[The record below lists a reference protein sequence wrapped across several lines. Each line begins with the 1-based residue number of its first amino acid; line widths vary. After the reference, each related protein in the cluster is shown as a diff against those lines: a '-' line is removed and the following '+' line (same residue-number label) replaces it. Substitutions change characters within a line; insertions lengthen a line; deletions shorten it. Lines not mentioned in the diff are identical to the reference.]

1 MWQADST
8 LVEGVE
14 AEVEQTTPEATAY
27 RKPQH
32 PYQVLRL
39 LPKDATPEQQDS
51 AIQANFQPGEIHYS
65 ERPDTLHLPGHE
77 PGKSILDVSLPT
89 YYKEGFFSGDSLFH
103 PELPGGRYGVA
114 GDPVPYTLRGDNVI
128 SLLLLFCLVAGT
140 LAVTGSKTFIWRQA
154 KWFFRTPH
162 PENANVTETSSEVRF
177 QLFLVAQTALLLSLF
192 QYFYTQAYIDDT
204 FTLSSQYQLIAVF
217 FGVWAGY
224 FVAKALLY
232 TLVNSVFFGHKKNI
246 HWLKCMLFV
255 TAMEGVV
262 MLPAALLQVYFDT
275 PIKSVM
281 IYYIV
286 LVAMVKILTLYK
298 CFLTFFRDM
307 GGFVQII
314 LYFCTLEMTPL
325 AAVWGVLVMIGNILK
340 VNY

>member
-8 LVEGVE
+8 LVEGVGEE
-14 AEVEQTTPEATAY
+14 AQQAAPQTAY

-51 AIQANFQPGEIHYS
+51 AIQAHFQPGEIHYS

-89 YYKEGFFSGDSLFH
+89 YYKEGFFSEDSLFH
-103 PELPGGRYGVA
+103 PELPGGRVGVA

-128 SLLLLFCLVAGT
+128 TLLLLFCFVASV
-140 LAVTGSKTFIWRQA
+140 LAVAKSRAFIARQA
-154 KWFFRTPH
+154 KWFFRTPVS
-162 PENANVTETSSEVRF
+162 ESAAVTETSTEVRF
-177 QLFLVAQTALLLSLF
+177 QLFLVMQTALLLSLF
-192 QYFYTQAYIDDT
+192 QYFYTLDRVGDT
-204 FTLSSQYQLIAVF
+204 FTLESQYQLVAIF

-224 FVAKALLY
+224 FVLKALLY
-232 TLVNSVFFGHKKNI
+232 TLVNAVFFGLRRNLL
-246 HWLKCMLFV
+246 WLKSLLFV
-255 TAMEGVV
+255 TALEGVAL
-262 MLPAALLQVYFDT
+262 LPATMLQVYFNL
-275 PIKSVM
+275 PLENVM
-281 IYYIV
+281 IYYAVVVIV
-286 LVAMVKILTLYK
+286 GKILALYK
-298 CFLTFFRDM
+298 CFLTFFRTS
-307 GGFVQII
+307 GAFVQII
-314 LYFCTLEMTPL
+314 LYFCTLEIIPL

>member
-14 AEVEQTTPEATAY
+14 VEQAVPKSNAY

-51 AIQANFQPGEIHYS
+51 AIQANFRPGEIHYS

-89 YYKEGFFSGDSLFH
+89 YYKESFFSKDTLFH

-128 SLLLLFCLVAGT
+128 SMLLLFCFVAGL
-140 LAVTGSKTFIWRQA
+140 LAVAKSKAFIGRQA

-162 PENANVTETSSEVRF
+162 SESTTVTETSTEVRF
-177 QLFLVAQTALLLSLF
+177 QLFLVLQTALLLSLF
-192 QYFYTQAYIDDT
+192 QYFYTQTYIGDT
-204 FTLSSQYQLIAVF
+204 FTLESQYQLIAVF
-217 FGVWAGY
+217 LGIWAAY
-224 FVAKALLY
+224 FVLKAMLY
-232 TLVNSVFFGHKKNI
+232 TLVNAVFFGLRQNL
-246 HWLKCMLFV
+246 HWLKSMLFV
-255 TAMEGVV
+255 TAMEGVA
-262 MLPAALLQVYFDT
+262 MLPAALLQVYFNLS
-275 PIKSVM
+275 IENVM
-281 IYYIV
+281 IYYISV
-286 LVAMVKILTLYK
+286 VILGKILALYK
-298 CFLTFFRDM
+298 CFLTFFRAS
-307 GGFVQII
+307 GAFVQII
-314 LYFCTLEMTPL
+314 LYFCTLEMIPL
-325 AAVWGVLVMIGNILK
+325 AAVWGVLVMTGNILK